1 MERNSLS
8 KEIGNL
14 MREGK
19 KDEAENTKAKVNE
32 INSKLESV
40 EKDTDE
46 YSSKIKE
53 IMMKIYC
60 HLV

>member
-40 EKDTDE
+40 EKDTD
-46 YSSKIKE
+46 
-53 IMMKIYC
+53 
-60 HLV
+60 